1 MISYSSRAA
10 LLLVAF
16 SLTACASM
24 RQAIVPASDSAPAAA
39 PQPAAAAPASASA
52 GIAPLDYVSRT
63 LPNGLRVYSIRDTS
77 TSNVSV
83 QVWYDVGS
91 KDDPRGRSGFAHMFE
106 HLMFKSTRNLVPEQM
121 DRLTEDVGGYNNAS
135 TNDDYTN
142 YYEVVPANH
151 LRRLLWAEAERMGSL
166 VVEPGFFTSERDVV
180 KEEFRSSYLSRPYG
194 KMFLYYPQISY
205 DFHPYAR
212 PGIGNIEEL
221 DAATVDDVRAFHA
234 TYYRPDN
241 AVLVVAGNFDQVEL
255 DGWIDSYFTPIA
267 RPSAAIPRVTVAE
280 PPRTAARSY
289 TVYEANTPL
298 PAAMISYPLPP
309 ITDPD
314 SATFEVID
322 AILSAGQSSRLY
334 ESLVYRSQIATE
346 ASSFDEMKQGPGT
359 FVAFAI
365 MAAGKPAETG
375 EAALRSEIARIR
387 NEPVTEA
394 ELAEA
399 KNELLT
405 AALTGRE
412 TVDGKASALA
422 EAVILSGDP
431 AAADRRLAAIQAV
444 TAADVQRAA
453 QAWLRDERSASL
465 RYLPE
470 EMKPAGATG
479 DTIRLA
485 ATVRTNPPTV
495 PADMV
500 LVRAAPAAERLA
512 PPPAGRELIA
522 SIPHPSVQR
531 LANGLEI
538 VTVERHELPLVSAAI
553 VVRGGSSADPAGKDG
568 LGELTASLLTQGT
581 ATRSATEIAQAVE
594 ALGASLNSG
603 ADWDEMSVSVTVKS
617 DQADPA
623 LAIIADVARNPA
635 FAGEELERQRALA
648 IDNVTVSMKDPG
660 TVATLVA
667 QRAIYGHAP
676 YGHPSAGTAASLKAI
691 VRDDVTAAYR
701 ALWTPGNATLILTGD
716 VTPAQARALAEK
728 NFGGWSAS
736 SNPVPRLPAPA
747 RAAGPKVIVVDMPGA
762 GQAAVAVTRLGI
774 ARSDPRFYRALVANA
789 VLGTGFSSRLN
800 QEIRI
805 KRGLAYGARSSLDT
819 RLGIGP
825 FYASTQT
832 KNQTAPEVL
841 GLIVAEM
848 RRLGAEPIPAAELTT
863 RQAVLNGSF
872 GRNIETTAGLADTIA
887 TYVAKGVSPDE
898 ILRYQKAISAV
909 SPEEAR
915 TAASELID
923 PAGAV
928 MVIVGEASQF
938 LPALR
943 RQHPDVVVIPLGSLD
958 LGSPNLR

>member
-1 MISYSSRAA
+1 MAIHSSSAG
-10 LLLVAF
+10 LLLLALAL
-16 SLTACASM
+16 SAS
-24 RQAIVPASDSAPAAA
+24 PGAA
-39 PQPAAAAPASASA
+39 QPAAQPATPAPASS
-52 GIAPLDYVSRT
+52 GIAPLPYVSRT

-166 VVEPGFFTSERDVV
+166 VVEPGFFASERDVV

-205 DFHPYAR
+205 DVHPYAR

-241 AVLVVAGNFDQVEL
+241 AVLVVAGNFDQAEL
-255 DGWIDSYFTPIA
+255 DGWVDSYFKPIA
-267 RPSAAIPRVTVAE
+267 RPAAPIPRVRVAE

-309 ITDPD
+309 VTDPD
-314 SATFEVID
+314 AAVFEVID

-334 ESLVYRSQIATE
+334 EALVYRSQIASE
-346 ASSFDEMKQGPGT
+346 ASSFSEMKQGPGT

-365 MAAGKPAETG
+365 MSAGKPAEAG
-375 EAALRSEIARIR
+375 EAALRAEVARIR
-387 NEPVTEA
+387 NERVTEA

-470 EMKPAGATG
+470 ESKPAGATG
-479 DTIRLA
+479 DSIKLA
-485 ATVRTNPPTV
+485 ATVRTEPLTV
-495 PADMV
+495 PANV
-500 LVRAAPAAERLA
+500 AIVSPASAAERIA

-522 SIPHPSVQR
+522 VIPKPSVQR
-531 LANGLEI
+531 LANGLSV
-538 VTVERHELPLVSAAI
+538 VTVERHDLPLVTAAV
-553 VVRGGSSADPAGKDG
+553 VVRGGASADPPGKDG
-568 LGELTASLLTQGT
+568 LSELTASLLTQGT

-594 ALGASLNSG
+594 ALGASLDSG
-603 ADWDEMSVSVTVKS
+603 ADWDEMSASVTVKS
-617 DQADPA
+617 DQADKA
-623 LAIIADVARNPA
+623 LAIMSDVVRNPA
-635 FAGEELERQRALA
+635 FAAEELERQRALA

-660 TVATLVA
+660 TVAALVS
-667 QRAIYGHAP
+667 QRAIYGQAP
-676 YGHPSAGTAASLKAI
+676 YGHPSTGTAQSLKAI
-691 VRDDVTAAYR
+691 GRDDVAAAYR
-701 ALWTPGNATLILTGD
+701 ELWEPGNATLILTGD
-716 VTPAQARALAEK
+716 VTPALARALAQK
-728 NFGGWSAS
+728 HFGAWSARS
-736 SNPVPRLPAPA
+736 QSRPRLVAVPPAATA
-747 RAAGPKVIVVDMPGA
+747 RVIVVDMPGA
-762 GQAAVAVTRLGI
+762 GQAAVAISRLAI
-774 ARSDPRFYRALVANA
+774 ARDDPRFYRALVANA

-805 KRGLAYGARSSLDT
+805 KRGLAYGARSNLDT
-819 RLGIGP
+819 RLGVGP

-832 KNQTAPEVL
+832 KNPTAPEVL

-872 GRNIETTAGLADTIA
+872 GRNIETTSGLANTIA

-915 TAASELID
+915 SAAAELID
-923 PAGAV
+923 PAGAT

-943 RQHPDVVVIPLGSLD
+943 RHHPDVVVIPLSSLN
-958 LGSPNLR
+958 LGSPGLR

>member
-1 MISYSSRAA
+1 MISHSSRAA
-10 LLLVAF
+10 LLLLAF
-16 SLTACASM
+16 ALSACASV
-24 RQAIVPASDSAPAAA
+24 RETIVPAATPEPAAG
-39 PQPAAAAPASASA
+39 PSPASP
-52 GIAPLDYVSRT
+52 GIAPLAYVSRT

-106 HLMFKSTRNLVPEQM
+106 HLMFKSTRKLVPEQM

-135 TNDDYTN
+135 TADDYTN

-166 VVEPGFFTSERDVV
+166 VVEPGFFASERDVV
-180 KEEFRSSYLSRPYG
+180 KEEFRSSYLARPYG

-205 DFHPYAR
+205 DVHPYAR

-241 AVLVVAGNFDQVEL
+241 AVLVVAGNFDQAEL
-255 DGWIDSYFTPIA
+255 DSWIDSYFLPIA
-267 RPSAAIPRVTVAE
+267 RPSAPIPRVRVEE

-298 PAAMISYPLPP
+298 PAALISYPLPP

-365 MAAGKPAETG
+365 MSAGKPAEAG

-387 NEPVTEA
+387 NEPVSDA

-444 TAADVQRAA
+444 TAADVQSAA
-453 QAWLRDERSASL
+453 RRWLRDERSASL
-465 RYLPE
+465 LYLPE
-470 EMKPAGATG
+470 ESKPAGATG
-479 DTIRLA
+479 DSIRLA
-485 ATVRTNPPTV
+485 STVRTDALTV
-495 PADMV
+495 PASV
-500 LVRAAPAAERLA
+500 AIVSPASATERVA
-512 PPPAGRELIA
+512 PPAVGPELNA
-522 SIPHPSVQR
+522 AIPRPSVQR
-531 LANGLEI
+531 LANGLTVI
-538 VTVERHELPLVSAAI
+538 TVERHDLPLVSAA
-553 VVRGGSSADPAGKDG
+553 VVVHGGASADPPGKDG

-623 LAIIADVARNPA
+623 LAIIADVVRNPA
-635 FAGEELERQRALA
+635 FAAEELERQRSLA

-660 TVATLVA
+660 TVAALVA
-667 QRAIYGHAP
+667 QRAIYGQAP
-676 YGHPSAGTAASLKAI
+676 YGHSASGTSASLKAI
-691 VRDDVTAAYR
+691 VRNDVTAAYR
-701 ALWTPGNATLILTGD
+701 DLWIPGNATLILTGD
-716 VTPAQARALAEK
+716 VTPAQALALAEK
-728 NFGGWSAS
+728 HLGAWSAS
-736 SNPVPRLPAPA
+736 SQSRPRLVASRLA
-747 RAAGPKVIVVDMPGA
+747 DGPRVIVVDMPGA
-762 GQAAVAVTRLGI
+762 GQAAVAVARLAI
-774 ARSDPRFYRALVANA
+774 ARDDPRFYRALVANA

-819 RLGIGP
+819 RLGVGP
-825 FYASTQT
+825 FFAATQT
-832 KNQTAPEVL
+832 KNPTAPEVL

-848 RRLGAEPIPAAELTT
+848 RRLGAEPIPVAELTT
-863 RQAVLNGSF
+863 RKAVLNGSF

-887 TYVAKGVSPDE
+887 TYVAKGIGPDE

-915 TAASELID
+915 SAAAELID
-923 PAGAV
+923 PAAATL
-928 MVIVGEASQF
+928 VIVGEASQF

-943 RQHPDVVVIPLGSLD
+943 RQHPGVVVIPLSNLD
-958 LGSPNLR
+958 LGSPTLR